1 MFVKRPPWPRHEFY
15 MFVKRPPWPRHE
27 FYMFVKW
34 PPWPRHEFLCLS
46 NGKACDLRDGYY
58 FNFSS
63 TASSRRTSNIPLTCF
78 SSALR
83 QGCLLPLRHETIIKL
98 SCKPLYIFEMRTL
111 FYDAL
116 TQCNKTRAKEEQEEE
131 KEEEEEEAEE
141 GNYISVSRIIAC
153 A

>member
-1 MFVKRPPWPRHEFY
+1 
-15 MFVKRPPWPRHE
+15 
-27 FYMFVKW
+27 
-34 PPWPRHEFLCLS
+34 
-46 NGKACDLRDGYY
+46 
-58 FNFSS
+58 
-63 TASSRRTSNIPLTCF
+63 
-78 SSALR
+78 
-83 QGCLLPLRHETIIKL
+83 
-98 SCKPLYIFEMRTL
+98 MRTL